1 MGSTILQ
8 LGTLTPWHEH
18 ARSRRH
24 DRAVNERVC
33 DDADVAQVGDDE
45 AKLILAR
52 GSGAHVIASAP
63 QRQYDDVIVDYRVEV
78 TAQGLSANTIV
89 TSLGGDDLAGFLDG
103 LAEHFTG
110 WPGNSLLAQPRRS
123 APRRSRVG
131 QSRPRDAAD
140 QTSTEGLR
148 PAMGPRNHNCR
159 GSRGRDADA
168 REGGR
173 KLLRHVAPVV
183 RDRTP
188 SSE

>member
-110 WPGNSLLAQPRRS
+110 WPGTRSWRSLEDQL
-123 APRRSRVG
+123 RVE
-131 QSRPRDAAD
+131 A
-140 QTSTEGLR
+140 EW
-148 PAMGPRNHNCR
+148 
-159 GSRGRDADA
+159 GSRGHVTLLIRLRPRAYDPPWDLAITTVVEAGAEMQTLA
-168 REGGR
+168 RE
-173 KLLRHVAPVV
+173 VA
-183 RDRTP
+183 
-188 SSE
+188 SFFGM